1 MAHPRHTI
9 LDHFKVNDWAIDCK
23 RLTAT
28 RAQTKVRLEPKAALI
43 LQYMAARPGE
53 IIGREELFDTFW
65 PNQVVTE
72 DALNRVISTLR
83 KTLNDSSTEPQY
95 IATIRK
101 SGYRLVA
108 DVKHIAPPLR
118 HNRTKKLTGISIILC
133 GLLLITALIS
143 SYSFQPQ
150 KPLKPRLNG
159 EFKRL
164 TYSTKVKL
172 TPHLSEDASQLTYV
186 ELNKEATNTLVLM
199 SVKSNTKTYYNSAD
213 TEFSFPVVAPQANSV
228 LAVIKHLNKAQPYAI
243 ALIDFD
249 KKAIKRLVELN
260 SESLGLSHHIQS
272 KSVVFTQRRV
282 PFSTHQVTLFD
293 PLYSSNKQLSSPPD
307 GFSDRQPIFSPS
319 GQKVAF
325 IRTKAPTEHAIF
337 TVNLD
342 GQETQLTEYHSH
354 IASFDWFNNDNLLY
368 SNEQGLY
375 SVTDSGDTHE
385 LLTPIPNQQVAFT
398 QAASDVSKL
407 LLSFQSTSSI
417 GQVIDNTVG
426 DKALPVT
433 LSNGSD
439 SEFAISPDAT
449 RMAFASTREGHK
461 ALWLRHNNQLNSVK
475 GSNFND
481 IYDLTWSKNSQLLAA
496 SVKRNNQY
504 GVMFYDISSQKLTV
518 HWRDTSPLHVIGWD
532 SNSHIWYSKLI
543 GSNWALTQ
551 FDPIKKTIIEHPK
564 KRVYQA
570 RFTPNKQHLIYID
583 AHKQTL
589 WKWDLKNNLKEIS
602 IPHNMKLDRNWD
614 VDSRGVYYIGSNGQ
628 LNYYNINNE
637 IDKEIV
643 RRIGAFSPKYRPQSR
658 LYGFVGTHEV
668 ITQSDF
674 WLSDLAFNDP

>member
-1 MAHPRHTI
+1 MAHHRHTI

-28 RAQTKVRLEPKAALI
+28 RAQKKVRLEPKAALI

-53 IIGREELFDTFW
+53 IISREELFNTFW

-83 KTLNDSSTEPQY
+83 KTLNDNSTEPHY

-108 DVKHIAPPLR
+108 DVKHIAPPLQ
-118 HNRTKKLTGISIILC
+118 HNRTKKIAGVSIVLC
-133 GLLLITALIS
+133 SLLLIAILTS
-143 SYSFQPQ
+143 SYSFRPKQPI
-150 KPLKPRLNG
+150 KPLLNG

-164 TYSTKVKL
+164 TYSTRVKL
-172 TPHLSEDASQLTYV
+172 TPHLSEDATQLTYI
-186 ELNKEATNTLVLM
+186 ESNKKATNTLVLM
-199 SVKSNTKTYYNSAD
+199 SVKSNTRAYYNSAD

-228 LAVIKHLNKAQPYAI
+228 LAVIKHTNEAKPYAI

-249 KKAIKRLVELN
+249 KKAMKRLVELS

-272 KSVVFTQRRV
+272 KSIVFTQRQI
-282 PFSTHQVTLFD
+282 PFSTHRITLFD
-293 PLYSSNKQLSSPPD
+293 PLYSSNKPLSSPPN

-342 GQETQLTEYHSH
+342 GQETQITEYQSN
-354 IASFDWFNNDNLLY
+354 ITSFDWFNNDSLLY

-375 SVTDSGDTHE
+375 SVTASGDTHK
-385 LLTPIPNQQVAFT
+385 LLTPIPNQQVAFAQVAT
-398 QAASDVSKL
+398 DVSKL
-407 LLSFQSTSSI
+407 LLSFQSSSSI
-417 GQVIDNTVG
+417 GQVIDSTVG

-449 RMAFASTREGHK
+449 RMAFASTRKGNK
-461 ALWLRHNNQLNSVK
+461 ALWLRYNNQLHSVK
-475 GSNFND
+475 DSNFND
-481 IYDLTWSKNSQLLAA
+481 IYDLTWSKNSQQLAA

-504 GVMFYDISSQKLTV
+504 GVMFYDISTQKLIV
-518 HWRDTSPLHVIGWD
+518 YWRNTSPLHVVGWD
-532 SNSHIWYSKLI
+532 SNNHIWYSKLQ
-543 GSNWALTQ
+543 GSNWALTK
-551 FDPIKKTIIEHPK
+551 FDPIKKTIIEHPTK
-564 KRVYQA
+564 QVYQA
-570 RFTPNKQHLIYID
+570 RFTPNKQYLIYID

-589 WKWDLKNNLKEIS
+589 WKWDFKNNLKAIS
-602 IPHNMKLDRNWD
+602 VPYNMKLDRNWD
-614 VDSRGVYYIGSNGQ
+614 IDSYGVYYIGSNGQ
-628 LNYYNINNE
+628 LNYYNISNE
-637 IDKEIV
+637 IDKKIV
-643 RRIGAFSPKYRPQSR
+643 SRIGAFSPKYRPQSR

-674 WLSDLAFNDP
+674 WLSDLASNDQ